1 MNFVQIKN
9 NEKEVCIINCDN
21 IENISYTTNP
31 YDMLIEYVSGESSSF
46 HGKEA
51 FDLYQEM
58 VDKGIAYSS

>member
-9 NEKEVCIINCDN
+9 NGKVYIINCDN
-21 IENISYTTNP
+21 IENITYTTNH
-31 YDMLIEYVSGESSSF
+31 MLIEYVSGESSSF